1 MSDHLEVSTTARSIQ
16 LKPVGRLRARDYE
29 LIGPALDA
37 FVEQHGSARILFD
50 AGELSGVTPAAIW
63 EDLKLGLHHRSDID
77 RIAIVVDGGWI
88 ERLATLAGTMSRITL
103 KVFDHDSMDE
113 AKAWVDGD

>member
-1 MSDHLEVSTTARSIQ
+1 MSDHLEVTTARRSIH
-16 LKPVGRLRARDYE
+16 LKPIGRLRAGDYE

-37 FVEQHGSARILFD
+37 FVERHGSARILFD
-50 AGELSGVTPAAIW
+50 AGGLSGVTPAAMW
-63 EDLKLGLHHRSDID
+63 EDLKLGLRHRSDID

-88 ERLATLAGTMSRITL
+88 ERLATLVGAWSRIAVE
-103 KVFDHDSMDE
+103 VFDRDSMDE